1 MMYIVKFQNLLKMF
15 VSTSKE
21 DLSKRLDLYLPEHQ
35 IISQTLGTIQDCKN
49 ILKQIPNKNGWF
61 ENKQENIKIIKDF
74 IDLQL
79 QDVLKEVD
87 RKHDYYLKK
96 LNRYIKNLFT
106 IQFNWDKHFKCE
118 NITYDLDREE
128 NLLKNSDYTEAL
140 DKIKEIKESYS
151 KFWKIFNAKRYC
163 EDTDPIQVTPD
174 YKLQIKTT
182 WLDSSKI
189 CAVLTLLVNDQEF
202 YEVRSFLPDA
212 Q

>member
-106 IQFNWDKHFKCE
+106 IQFN
-118 NITYDLDREE
+118 
-128 NLLKNSDYTEAL
+128 
-140 DKIKEIKESYS
+140 
-151 KFWKIFNAKRYC
+151 
-163 EDTDPIQVTPD
+163 
-174 YKLQIKTT
+174 
-182 WLDSSKI
+182 
-189 CAVLTLLVNDQEF
+189 
-202 YEVRSFLPDA
+202 
-212 Q
+212 